1 METGFGCHVCGD
13 VNCDNMVSRFLVS
26 GDDDVVVYALIGN
39 VVVCT
44 VTEYS
49 ILVCSL
55 LWPFTHSHDAKY

>member
-1 METGFGCHVCGD
+1 M
-13 VNCDNMVSRFLVS
+13 VS
-26 GDDDVVVYALIGN
+26 GDDDLVVYALMGN
-39 VVVCT
+39 VVVYT